1 MHKLTL
7 YGAKACCLCDDAK
20 VVLDRVRKTVPFDL
34 EMIDISGDPGLV
46 ERYGTEIPVLCI
58 DGVKAFRYKIHEK
71 KLLQLLAKSS
81 PG

>member
-7 YGAKACCLCDDAK
+7 YGAKECCLCHDAK
-20 VVLDRVRKTVPFDL
+20 EVLDRVRKSMAFEL
-34 EMIDISGDPGLV
+34 EMVDISGDHELV

-58 DGVKAFRYKIHEK
+58 NGVKVFRYRIHER
-71 KLLQLLAKSS
+71 KLMQLLSKST